1 MVRFDNPK
9 QIYFNDEIK
18 YFVADLKAQLKNK
31 ALFYRIRQMNVKIF
45 SDL

>member
-1 MVRFDNPK
+1 MVRLDVLKSICFDNK
-9 QIYFNDEIK
+9 AK
-18 YFVADLKAQLKNK
+18 YYVVYLKAKLKNK